1 MRKPAD
7 QPLVTGKTETP
18 PERHFRLPSID
29 EAEAAGTR
37 RALEDLLA
45 DLPALAGGLP
55 PGFMASAERFVALL
69 LAANRRINLTR
80 VTAPA
85 EVARLHLLDSLAALP
100 RLDALAPS
108 EAIDL
113 GSGGG
118 LPALPLAMARPG
130 TRWTLVDS
138 IAKKAMAVA
147 EFAAELGLRNV
158 QVIADRAEALGRSAE
173 HRERY
178 PLVTAR
184 ACAALPVLAELALP
198 LLSVGGSLLAWKGP
212 LSEADDEVRRGQAAA
227 GQVGGGRVRIVNTGV
242 PALGG
247 HRFVIVPKER
257 STDPRF
263 PRRPGEPGRRP
274 LG

>member
-29 EAEAAGTR
+29 EAEAAGAR

-45 DLPALAGGLP
+45 AMPAIAEGLP
-55 PGFMASAERFVALL
+55 PGFMDAVERFVGLL
-69 LAANRRINLTR
+69 LIANRRVNLTR
-80 VTAPA
+80 VTAPG

-100 RLDALAPS
+100 QVDALAPS

-118 LPALPLAMARPG
+118 LPALPLAMARPEM
-130 TRWTLVDS
+130 RWTLVDS
-138 IAKKAMAVA
+138 VGRKAAILA
-147 EFAAELGLRNV
+147 EFVEELDLPNV
-158 QVIADRAEALGRSAE
+158 RVIPDRVETLGQSAQ

-184 ACAALPVLAELALP
+184 ACAALPVLVELALP
-198 LLSVGGSLLAWKGP
+198 LLAVGGSLLAWKGP
-212 LSEADDEVRRGQAAA
+212 LSEADEEVRRGQAAA
-227 GQVGGGRVRIVNTGV
+227 GQVGGGRLRIVDPGV
-242 PALGG
+242 AALGG
-247 HRFVIVPKER
+247 HRFVIVPKQR
-257 STDPRF
+257 ATDARF

>member
-1 MRKPAD
+1 MPSVDHREGARA
-7 QPLVTGKTETP
+7 
-18 PERHFRLPSID
+18 RH
-29 EAEAAGTR
+29 
-37 RALEDLLA
+37 ALEELLA
-45 DLPALAGGLP
+45 NLPAIAETLP
-55 PGFMASAERFVALL
+55 PGFMHAAERFVELL
-69 LAANRRINLTR
+69 LAANRRVNLTR

-100 RLDALAPS
+100 EIDRMAPA

-118 LPALPLAMARPG
+118 LPALPLAMARPEM
-130 TRWTLVDS
+130 RWTMVDTVG
-138 IAKKAMAVA
+138 KKAAILA
-147 EFAAELGLRNV
+147 EFVQALSLSNV
-158 QVIADRAEALGRSAE
+158 TVIADRAETLGSGGA

-178 PLVTAR
+178 RLVTAR

-198 LLSVGGSLLAWKGP
+198 LLAVGGSLLAWKGP
-212 LSEADDEVRRGQAAA
+212 LAETDGETRRGQAASA
-227 GQVGGGRVRIVNTGV
+227 QLGGGQLKIVDPEV
-242 PALGG
+242 AALGG

-257 STDPRF
+257 PTEARF